1 MRGFLFINVFIT
13 MKYILEESR
22 LNRAMIKF
30 FQKEINLN
38 EIKKYNPIEE
48 NPDNGEEYEDTN
60 KTIFY
65 VGDGHYFDSDEEL
78 FRYYE
83 CEYFYENATEMRKK
97 CPILVLD
104 DRILN
109 TFNGMFDNLWVEPF
123 KEWINNELD
132 LNVKSIE

>member
-30 FQKEINLN
+30 FQKELNLN

-48 NPDNGEEYEDTN
+48 NPDNGEEYVDTN
-60 KTIFY
+60 KTIY
-65 VGDGHYFDSDEEL
+65 YTGDLYDGDGEL

-83 CEYFYENATEMRKK
+83 PEYFYENASEMRKK
-97 CPILVLD
+97 CPILVMD

-109 TFNGMFDNLWVEPF
+109 TFNGMFDDLWVEPF
-123 KEWINNELD
+123 KQWINNELD

>member
-13 MKYILEESR
+13 MKYILKESR
-22 LNRAMIKF
+22 LHNAMIKF
-30 FQKEINLN
+30 FQKEINLD
-38 EIKKYNPIEE
+38 EIQSHHPIEE
-48 NPDNGEEYEDTN
+48 NPDNGEEYEDTT
-60 KTIFY
+60 KTIY
-65 VGDGHYFDSDEEL
+65 YIGDFWEDDGEL

-83 CEYFYENATEMRKK
+83 CEYFYENASEMRKK

-109 TFNGMFDNLWVEPF
+109 TFNGMFDDLWVEPF
-123 KEWINNELD
+123 RQWINNELD